1 MVLRSSPK
9 MRTEKHKRI
18 VTTTPYKYEDDW
30 IVNEFVEMF
39 RATPLKVEA

>member
-18 VTTTPYKYEDDW
+18 VTTTPYKYEDDG

-39 RATPLKVEA
+39 RATPLKVAA